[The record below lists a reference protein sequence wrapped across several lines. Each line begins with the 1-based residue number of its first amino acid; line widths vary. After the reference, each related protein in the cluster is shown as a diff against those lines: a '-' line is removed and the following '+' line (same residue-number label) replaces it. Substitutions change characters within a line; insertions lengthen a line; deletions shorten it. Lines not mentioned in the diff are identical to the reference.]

1 MKLVWTGS
9 DVLYQLQYPPFIR
22 FRFRVKIFFER
33 IITRLIQPFLECNVA
48 VSDNLERELR
58 ELGYKNI
65 KVHPDPCSL
74 LCGQC
79 DLTLHKGKHK
89 KIKHEGYNVLYYIP
103 KGKKNQK
110 FIEWLYGW
118 DLMLGYKTLNPTH
131 NIIEVNG
138 DSDMSKIYPIIDLY
152 YRPTRH
158 DGMPRMILE
167 CKIQEIEVIHDLQTL

>member
-48 VSDNLERELR
+48 VSKGLR
-58 ELGYKNI
+58 EELEGIGYKNI
-65 KVHPDPCSL
+65 IIIADPIKYTKKYPKV
-74 LCGQC
+74 
-79 DLTLHKGKHK
+79 
-89 KIKHEGYNVLYYIP
+89 KHEGYNVLYYIP

-118 DLMLGYKTLNPTH
+118 DLMLEYKALNSTH
-131 NIIEVNG
+131 NIIIVNG
-138 DSDMSKIYPIIDLY
+138 DADMSKIYPIIDLY

-167 CKIQEIEVIHDLQTL
+167 CRMQEIEYYWSYDEK

>member
-1 MKLVWTGS
+1 MKLMWTGS

-22 FRFRVKIFFER
+22 FRFKVKIFFER

-65 KVHPDPCSL
+65 KVHPDPVKYL
-74 LCGQC
+74 
-79 DLTLHKGKHK
+79 K
-89 KIKHEGYNVLYYIP
+89 KYPKIAHEGYNVLYYIP

-118 DLMLGYKTLNPTH
+118 DLMLEYKAHNSTH
-131 NIIEVNG
+131 NIIIVNG
-138 DSDMSKIYPIIDLY
+138 DADMSKIYPIIDLY

-158 DGMPRMILE
+158 DGASRMIQE
-167 CKIQEIEVIHDLQTL
+167 CKIQGIPCQR

>member
-1 MKLVWTGS
+1 MKLMWTGS

-22 FRFRVKIFFER
+22 FRFKVKIFFER

-65 KVHPDPCSL
+65 KVHPDPVKYL
-74 LCGQC
+74 
-79 DLTLHKGKHK
+79 K
-89 KIKHEGYNVLYYIP
+89 KYPKIAHEGYNVLYYIP

-118 DLMLGYKTLNPTH
+118 DLMLEYKALNSTH
-131 NIIEVNG
+131 NIIVVNG
-138 DSDMSKIYPIIDLY
+138 DADMSKIYPIIDLY

-167 CKIQEIEVIHDLQTL
+167 CRMQEIEYYWSYDEK

>member
-1 MKLVWTGS
+1 MKLVWTGT
-9 DVLYQLQYPPFIR
+9 DVLYQLQYPPYIR
-22 FRFRVKIFFER
+22 FRFKVKIFFER
-33 IITRLIQPFLECNVA
+33 IITRLIQPFLEGNSA
-48 VSDNLERELR
+48 VSENLKEEL
-58 ELGYKNI
+58 EGLGYKKITVSQIPAVYNKKYP
-65 KVHPDPCSL
+65 KV
-74 LCGQC
+74 
-79 DLTLHKGKHK
+79 
-89 KIKHEGYNVLYYIP
+89 KHEGYNVLYYIP

-138 DSDMSKIYPIIDLY
+138 DSSVDMSKIYPIIDLY

-167 CKIQEIEVIHDLQTL
+167 CKIQEIPYIWGFGEK